1 MGAINSK
8 IQLRRDTAAN
18 WSTYNPKLNAGEP
31 GVEIDTSYVKIGDG
45 INNWNNLPYINKT
58 TEFKSYNV
66 GPIEDKALW
75 LRVAKLNLTSMGSAS
90 GTFVINYKTTFAD
103 LETAEMKTYFLGS
116 AKFDLGAST
125 TVLGGKQRYSLEVT
139 PIFSSLI
146 PVKWASNGTNTPD
159 ELEDEFDYDM
169 LLTSVGSGSGLTI
182 YGISH
187 VRLVA
192 DPDDVNEVY
201 LEIFFN
207 NSTLRD
213 EKIFEVELS
222 NNKNII
228 LLDEITQGS
237 IFTDVFEHRI
247 ALNEGDAFYNNSATL
262 TYSNPL
268 GLVVDTNTMI
278 LFKDSNNSY
287 YRLGWVDNHF
297 VKESMYPASGGGM
310 SSGEILETYDHVLLE
325 NENEIY
331 LIPGWAP
338 CDITE
343 VLGLEGDTSGFAII
357 LKDYYIETKTLEDTP
372 VGQITLEQI
381 FGELYNDLINLEM
394 GVTAYD
400 AEESNT

>member
-1 MGAINSK
+1 
-8 IQLRRDTAAN
+8 
-18 WSTYNPKLNAGEP
+18 
-31 GVEIDTSYVKIGDG
+31 
-45 INNWNNLPYINKT
+45 
-58 TEFKSYNV
+58 
-66 GPIEDKALW
+66 
-75 LRVAKLNLTSMGSAS
+75 MGSAN

-103 LETAEMKTYFLGS
+103 LETAETKTYFLGS

-213 EKIFEVELS
+213 EKIFEIELS
-222 NNKNII
+222 NNKNIV

-237 IFTDVFEHRI
+237 IFTDIFEHKI
-247 ALNEGDAFYNNSATL
+247 AVNEGDTFYKNSATL
-262 TYSNPL
+262 THSRTD
-268 GLVVDTNTMI
+268 GLVVDDNTMI
-278 LFKDSNNSY
+278 LFKDSTNNY
-287 YRLGWVDNHF
+287 YRFGWVDNSF

-310 SSGEILETYDHVLLE
+310 AAGEILQ
-325 NENEIY
+325 IY
-331 LIPGWAP
+331 HH
-338 CDITE
+338 D
-343 VLGLEGDTSGFAII
+343 S
-357 LKDYYIETKTLEDTP
+357 LED
-372 VGQITLEQI
+372 GKYII
-381 FGELYNDLINLEM
+381 
-394 GVTAYD
+394 
-400 AEESNT
+400 

>member
-1 MGAINSK
+1 MSTINTK

-18 WSTYNPKLNAGEP
+18 WITYNPILAEGEP
-31 GVEIDTSYVKIGDG
+31 GVEIDTNYVKIGDG
-45 INNWNNLPYINKT
+45 INNWNNLSYINKT

-75 LRVAKLNLTSMGSAS
+75 LRVAKLNLTSMGSAN
-90 GTFVINYKTTFAD
+90 GTFVINYKTTITVS
-103 LETAEMKTYFLGS
+103 ETAEIKIYFLGS
-116 AKFDLGAST
+116 AKFDLGVST
-125 TVLGGKQRYSLEVT
+125 TVLGGQQRYSLEVT

-159 ELEDEFDYDM
+159 DLEDEFDYDI
-169 LLTSVGSGSGLTI
+169 LLASVGSGSGLTI

-192 DPDDVNEVY
+192 DPDNVNEVY

-213 EKIFEVELS
+213 EKIFEIELS

-237 IFTDVFEHRI
+237 IFTDIFEHKI
-247 ALNEGDAFYNNSATL
+247 ALNEGDTFYKNSATL
-262 TYSNPL
+262 TYSSPVSD
-268 GLVVDTNTMI
+268 LVVDTNTMI
-278 LFKDSNNSY
+278 LFKDSTNSY
-287 YRLGWVDNHF
+287 YRFGWADGYF
-297 VKESMYPASGGGM
+297 VKESMYPASNSGM
-310 SSGEILETYDHVLLE
+310 SSSGILETYSHELLE
-325 NENEIY
+325 NGKYI
-331 LIPGWAP
+331 IWGWAP
-338 CDITE
+338 CDIAE
-343 VLGLEGDTSGFAII
+343 VLSLEGDTNGFAII

-372 VGQITLEQI
+372 VGQITLEQA

-394 GVTAYD
+394 GVTTYD